1 MRKLTLFLSAMM
13 ISSAA
18 VAEVPGDDHPLLPRY
33 QGAEITG
40 YRAPSQD
47 TVLIPTGR
55 IGDAEAPRLSKQLE
69 GVVTHIDYAVRP
81 ALATTQ
87 VGNYYAKLLRDAG
100 FETVFTCVGESAC
113 GGGMGALIFNSGKV
127 APTGL
132 ADGLFGDRM
141 RVIVAK
147 RGSDWVLIHIYEGPD
162 RTTIYEAVVEN
173 AA

>member
-1 MRKLTLFLSAMM
+1 MRKLILFVSAMM

-18 VAEVPGDDHPLLPRY
+18 IAEVPGDDHPLLPRY
-33 QGAEITG
+33 EGAEITG

-55 IGDAEAPRLSKQLE
+55 VGDAEAPRLSRQLD

-81 ALATTQ
+81 ALATAQ
-87 VGNYYAKLLRDAG
+87 VGSYYANLLRAAG
-100 FETVFTCVGESAC
+100 FETIFSCVGEAAC

-127 APTGL
+127 APVGL

-141 RVIVAK
+141 RVIVA
-147 RGSDWVLIHIYEGPD
+147 RRDADWVLIHIYEGPD
-162 RTTIYEAVVEN
+162 RTTIYETVVEN